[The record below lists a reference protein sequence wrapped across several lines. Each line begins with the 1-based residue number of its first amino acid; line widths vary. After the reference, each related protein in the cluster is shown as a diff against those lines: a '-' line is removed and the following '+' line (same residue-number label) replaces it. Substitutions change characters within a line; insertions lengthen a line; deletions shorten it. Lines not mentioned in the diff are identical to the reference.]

1 MTTVPARARYKRCPK
16 CQAILR
22 AIAEFCPHCGLSMP
36 DTFPHKPL
44 VLPATG
50 RVMRELKEAAAPQR
64 PPRARIATRY
74 LILVARD
81 RRELFEYLQQ
91 KFLAE
96 TGIEVRR
103 EQRAAERRQRDAV
116 RPLERRRR
124 DRRSRPPIDAELRRF
139 GFAVVSRQ

>member
-1 MTTVPARARYKRCPK
+1 
-16 CQAILR
+16 
-22 AIAEFCPHCGLSMP
+22 MP